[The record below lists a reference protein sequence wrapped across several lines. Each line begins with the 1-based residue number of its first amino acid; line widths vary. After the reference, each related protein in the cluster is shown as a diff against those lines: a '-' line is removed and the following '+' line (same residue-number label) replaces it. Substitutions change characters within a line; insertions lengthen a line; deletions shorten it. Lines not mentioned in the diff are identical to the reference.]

1 MKKIGILT
9 INDDGNYGNRLQNYA
24 VQHVL
29 EKKGFEVNTIS
40 NQKKSHSIIFFFKNL
55 IKSIMPNNKGTRY
68 RNFVKFNKYIK
79 YSKIHIDEN
88 HIPKKLNK
96 LYDCFFS
103 GSDQVWNPTFG
114 RMSDIDFLTFA
125 DENKRCS
132 FSASFGITKI
142 PEEKKEY
149 YRDRLEK
156 FKCISVRED
165 VGKKIVEDLIG
176 RKDVVTLADPTML
189 LSSEEW
195 DNLSKMPKQIEK
207 LKIKKYILNYFL
219 GNLSDKRYKEIE
231 KIAKKNKCEII
242 NLLDKNDPFYI
253 SGPSEF
259 LWLEKNAFLI
269 CTDSFH
275 SSVFAIIYN
284 RPFVIFDREDQE
296 QNMSSR
302 LETLISKFHLKDRK
316 YNEKSITDNN
326 LNHDYSDAYKIL
338 EKEKEK
344 SNVFL
349 RKALNIKEGE

>member
-9 INDDGNYGNRLQNYA
+9 INDNGNYGNRLQNYA

-29 EKKGFEVNTIS
+29 EEKGFDVNTIS
-40 NQKKSHSIIFFFKNL
+40 NQKNNHSVIFMFKNL
-55 IKSIMPNNKGTRY
+55 IKLLMPNNKGNRY
-68 RNFVKFNKYIK
+68 RNFVKFNKNIK
-79 YSKIHIDEN
+79 YSKIHIDED
-88 HIPKKLNK
+88 HISTKLNE

-125 DENKRCS
+125 DENKRFS
-132 FSASFGITKI
+132 FSASFGVTKI

-149 YRDRLEK
+149 YKDRLEK

-165 VGKKIVEDLIG
+165 AGKKIVEDLTG
-176 RKDVVTLADPTML
+176 RKDVVVLIDPTML

-195 DNLSKMPKQIEK
+195 DKLSKMPKQIEK

-219 GNLSDKRYKEIE
+219 GDLSDKRYKEIE
-231 KIAKKNKCEII
+231 KIAQENGCEII
-242 NLLDKNDPFYI
+242 NLLDKNSPFYS

-284 RPFVIFDREDQE
+284 RPFIIFDREGQE
-296 QNMSSR
+296 QNMNSR

-316 YNEKSITDNN
+316 YNEKNITHNN

-338 EKEKEK
+338 KKEKDK
-344 SNVFL
+344 SNAFL
-349 RKALNIKEGE
+349 RNVLNIKEGE